1 MVLQKTEG
9 CLELRLSPFL
19 LFLCP
24 PDACN
29 FYCLVSSFCNQVLIS
44 SLNLGRAWFS
54 LCHLFGW
61 STAVRD
67 LQREGSL
74 EGPSASSQTRKR
86 WLVQG
91 WFPLPVPRECWCPN
105 LPGTLSSVSIAFNGT
120 DSEAA
125 QNLAEQD
132 PLNSAVALQRPC
144 GSVFRGGFANNATV
158 FSWRHF

>member
-24 PDACN
+24 PDGCI
-29 FYCLVSSFCNQVLIS
+29 FYYLVSSFCNQVLIS
-44 SLNLGRAWFS
+44 SLNLDRAWFS

-67 LQREGSL
+67 LQCEGSL
-74 EGPSASSQTRKR
+74 EASSASSQTRKR

-91 WFPLPVPRECWCPN
+91 WFPLPVPHECWCPN
-105 LPGTLSSVSIAFNGT
+105 LSGMLPSMSVAFIVG
-120 DSEAA
+120 SEAVQHFVE
-125 QNLAEQD
+125 QN
-132 PLNSAVALQRPC
+132 PFNSAVALQRPC
-144 GSVFRGGFANNATV
+144 GRVFRGGFANNATV
-158 FSWRHF
+158 FFWRHF